1 MYMLINYISVRAEA
15 QNYQNL
21 LILYVVS
28 EKKKQEKNRFKCSSY
43 FPPKI
48 ALLGNRRGGSVVPCL
63 VNILHLDQILFF

>member
-28 EKKKQEKNRFKCSSY
+28 EKNKKKIISNVLLIFHPKSLFLGIGGVVVLCPAWRTSYISARFSS
-43 FPPKI
+43 
-48 ALLGNRRGGSVVPCL
+48 SS
-63 VNILHLDQILFF
+63 